1 MVSARPQFEHH
12 LADLRQDV
20 LDLGGMAERAIR
32 RAMESLN
39 RRDLALARDVV
50 EGDYAIN
57 QRRYQ
62 IEEKAVA
69 LIATQQ
75 PMASDLR
82 TLVAIIHIVTE
93 LERIADHAEGN
104 ARITLMLDD
113 QSFPRQLGRLD
124 AMAAVGIEMMHQ
136 SLSAFMQR
144 DVDLA
149 REVEARDDELDGL
162 YDANYAEVIGRMLME
177 PSSVKVLTYQLW
189 AAHNLERIGDRSTNI
204 AERVVYLVTGK
215 MEETNVSR
223 Y

>member
-12 LADLRQDV
+12 IAELRQDV
-20 LDLGGMAERAIR
+20 LDLGTMAERAIR
-32 RAMESLN
+32 RAMESL
-39 RRDLALARDVV
+39 RRNDLTLARDVV

-57 QRRYQ
+57 QRRYE

-82 TLVAIIHIVTE
+82 TLIAIIHIVTE

-104 ARITLMLDD
+104 ARITLMLGD

-124 AMAAVGIEMMHQ
+124 AMADVGVQMMHQ
-136 SLSAFMQR
+136 ALEAFIRR
-144 DVDLA
+144 DVELA
-149 REVEARDDELDGL
+149 REVEARDDELDAL

-177 PSSVKVLTYQLW
+177 PSSVKLLTYQLW
-189 AAHNLERIGDRSTNI
+189 TAHNLERIGDRSTNI